1 MGWPCSPLTTS
12 CHQAWP
18 SVSEAGS
25 SIVNCPTRWPLLLL
39 IGYLCWS
46 SSWRWQPHIR
56 GCRLLYPL
64 PRAGMRFLT
73 QFFCKMYFLYI
84 LSCRK
89 SKKQHFFAIFNPQKM
104 YFLWTPWGQVATLPD
119 LRFHQ
124 GRTSNLAKRCPLLFT
139 TLPLCQ
145 IWGSIRQNLKSNHHH
160 QQGWSSSTS
169 SQPSRASYFYSSFS
183 ASEVSQPP
191 SIERPQIHFY

>member
-1 MGWPCSPLTTS
+1 MSAS
-12 CHQAWP
+12 H
-18 SVSEAGS
+18 VSS
-25 SIVNCPTRWPLLLL
+25 YVVNCPTRWSLLLL

-64 PRAGMRFLT
+64 PRAGMRFWPF
-73 QFFCKMYFLYI
+73 FFCKMYFLYI

-145 IWGSIRQNLKSNHHH
+145 IWGSIRQNLKS
-160 QQGWSSSTS
+160 GKVI

-183 ASEVSQPP
+183 ASASFNWTATNTFLLET
-191 SIERPQIHFY
+191 IIHSLLNWPIPR

>member
-1 MGWPCSPLTTS
+1 MNPLPLTS
-12 CHQAWP
+12 RSLSLNSSRQCLPQFC
-18 SVSEAGS
+18 SMEA
-25 SIVNCPTRWPLLLL
+25 PTRWSLLLL
-39 IGYLCWS
+39 IGCLCWS

-89 SKKQHFFAIFNPQKM
+89 SKKQHFFAIFNPQKT

-145 IWGSIRQNLKSNHHH
+145 IWGSIRQNLKSGRVISLWRRREIGH
-160 QQGWSSSTS
+160 QEAGGDLVGGG
-169 SQPSRASYFYSSFS
+169 
-183 ASEVSQPP
+183 EDEEGEGDDVGG
-191 SIERPQIHFY
+191 